1 MGRIGKI
8 TVGLVVVLGVIV
20 IAGFYVLPPLMK
32 PWAVEKLAGVLKR
45 DVAVERIR
53 LNPFRLSCTVEGVM
67 IREPAQ
73 TDPFVSFDGLY
84 VNVGGLSSLF
94 HRALVLEEVRL
105 TRPYVHI
112 ARKPDRTYNFSDLI
126 PREKEPPEPEK
137 KPFRFSLNNIALVDG
152 SVDFDDRPMNN
163 RHTVPGMNLG
173 LPFLSITEVHVNH
186 DVEPRLEALVNG
198 DTLVLAGKSK
208 VFHKSK
214 ESHFTLNVRDL
225 DLPHYLNYVPVKLNG
240 TLVSAV
246 LDTNLDIAFVMP
258 EDQSPALRL
267 GGDVTLRNVAFD
279 DPRGA
284 AVIRLPSLRVDL
296 AAVEPL
302 VPDIHLAKV
311 MLQSPEIAVRRDGN
325 GRINLLNLTR
335 TPEKPAK
342 REAPKAEEKAAQP
355 AGKPALKLR
364 IDEVAVEA
372 AKLSFRDETPAQ
384 TADIRVAPLDLRVA
398 NLSTEKGATGTVDLR
413 LTVERQGTV
422 TVAGPFGI
430 EPLRADL
437 ALDVK
442 KLAIRTFQP
451 YFADKIRIHVA
462 GGTLSLAGNVN
473 LSRERNR
480 DPRATYAGKIYVSNL
495 ATLDQ
500 THANRFVNWKQ
511 LYFEG
516 VRAGVNPFFTNIRG
530 ISLTDYYARIIINPD
545 GTLNL
550 TNILAGEKKETAG
563 GAPAEP
569 KPAPAAQAK
578 TAPAKAAMDIKIGK
592 VTVQGGTIDFSDRF
606 IQPNYSVKML
616 RMGGSVTGLST
627 DQASRAAVDLKGN
640 LGRGSPVEIAG
651 KINPLIKDPFV
662 DMKLHFKD
670 IELSPM
676 TPYSGKF
683 IGHPI
688 EKGKLTFDVAYRIDQ
703 RKLDAQNKVFFD
715 QLTFGDRVDSPTAIK
730 VPVTLAVALL
740 KDRKGEIHLDIP
752 ISGSLDDP
760 KFRVWPVIWQ
770 VIVNLITKAATA
782 PFALLSA
789 LMGGGEE
796 LSFLEFDAGS
806 ARITETGRD
815 KLKALAKA
823 LYDRP
828 GLRMD
833 IEGYVD
839 VDQDREGLKKAELNR
854 KLRVQKLNDL
864 IARGQSATLRDIGI
878 EPGEYEKYLALA
890 YRVETFPKPRTAV
903 GVTKGLPPAEMEK
916 LILTNI
922 AISDGDLKALAARRA
937 STVKDALLGSGEIPP
952 ERIFI
957 VEPQSLAPRKQ
968 EKQKDSRVD
977 FKLK

>member
-8 TVGLVVVLGVIV
+8 VVGLVAAVVVIG
-20 IAGFYVLPPLMK
+20 IAGFFVLPPLLK
-32 PWAVEKLAGVLKR
+32 PWISEKIGEALKR
-45 DVAVERIR
+45 DVAIERIR
-53 LNPFRLSCTVEGVM
+53 LNPFRLSCTVEGVA

-73 TDPFVSFDGLY
+73 TDPFVSFDALV
-84 VNVGGLSSLF
+84 VNVGGLSSLLN
-94 HRALVLEEVRL
+94 RALVLEEVRL
-105 TRPYVHI
+105 TRPYVHLV
-112 ARKPDRTYNFSDLI
+112 RNPDRTYNFSDLI
-126 PREKEPPEPEK
+126 PKEKEPPEPEK
-137 KPFRFSLNNIALVDG
+137 KPLRFSLNNIALVDG
-152 SVDFDDRPMNN
+152 SVDFDDRPMNT
-163 RHTVPGMNLG
+163 RHTVRRMNLG
-173 LPFLSITEVHVNH
+173 LPFLSNTEVHVNH
-186 DVEPRLEALVNG
+186 DVEPRLEAVVNG
-198 DTLVLAGKSK
+198 DAFALAGKSK

-214 ESHFTLNVRDL
+214 ESHLTLNIRDL
-225 DLPHYLNYVPVKLNG
+225 DLPRYLNYVPVKLNG
-240 TLVSAV
+240 ALVSAV

-258 EDQSPALRL
+258 EARPPALRL
-267 GGDVTLRNVAFD
+267 GGDATLRNVVFN
-279 DPRGA
+279 DPKGVP
-284 AVIRLPSLRVDL
+284 VIRLPSLRVDL

-311 MLQSPEIAVRRDGN
+311 TLKSLEIAVRRDRD

-335 TPEKPAK
+335 TPAKPES
-342 REAPKAEEKAAQP
+342 REVQKAAKTEKKTP
-355 AGKPALKLR
+355 LKLR
-364 IDEVAVEA
+364 IDEVALEA
-372 AKLSFRDETPAQ
+372 AKLSFRDEVPAQ

-398 NLSTEKGATGTVDLR
+398 NLSTEKRATGTVDLR
-413 LTVERQGTV
+413 LTVDRQGTV
-422 TVAGPFGI
+422 AVAGPFGI

-442 KLAIRTFQP
+442 QLAIRTFQP
-451 YFADKIRIHVA
+451 YFADRIRIHVA
-462 GGTLSLAGNVN
+462 GGALSAAGNVK
-473 LSRERNR
+473 LSRERDR
-480 DPRATYAGKIYVSNL
+480 EPRLTYAGKIYVSNL

-516 VRAGVNPFFTNIRG
+516 VRAGVNPLFADIRG
-530 ISLTDYYARIIINPD
+530 ISLADYYARIIINPD

-550 TNILAGEKKETAG
+550 TNILAGEKKGAAA

-569 KPAPAAQAK
+569 KPAPAPTAK
-578 TAPAKAAMDIKIGK
+578 KAPAKAASNIKIGK
-592 VTVQGGTIDFSDRF
+592 VTLQGGTIDFSDRY

-616 RMGGSVTGLST
+616 RMAGSVTGLST
-627 DQASRAAVDLKGN
+627 NQASRAAVDLKGN
-640 LGRGSPVEIAG
+640 LGRGSPVEVAG
-651 KINPLIKDPFV
+651 RINPLIKDPFV
-662 DMKLHFKD
+662 DMKLNFKD

-676 TPYSGKF
+676 TPYSGKY

-715 QLTFGDRVDSPTAIK
+715 QLTFGDRVESPTAIK

-752 ISGSLDDP
+752 VSGSLDDP
-760 KFRVWPVIWQ
+760 KFRVWPIVWQ

-782 PFALLSA
+782 PFALLSS

-806 ARITETGRD
+806 AGITEAGRAR
-815 KLKALAKA
+815 LKSLTKA

-839 VDQDREGLKKAELNR
+839 PEQDREGLKKAELNR
-854 KLRVQKLNDL
+854 KLRAQKLNDL
-864 IARGQSATLRDIGI
+864 IGRGQAATLRDIRI

-890 YRVETFPKPRTAV
+890 YRAETFPKPRTAV
-903 GVTKGLPPAEMEK
+903 GVPKGLPPAEMEK

-922 AISDGDLKALAARRA
+922 PVGDGDLKALAARRA
-937 STVKDALLGSGEIPP
+937 ANVKDALLESGEIPP

-957 VEPQSLAPRKQ
+957 VEPRSLAPPKQ
-968 EKQKDSRVD
+968 EKQKNSRVD

>member
-8 TVGLVVVLGVIV
+8 VVGLVTAVVVIS

-32 PWAVEKLAGVLKR
+32 PWAIEKLAGVLKR
-45 DVAVERIR
+45 DVAVARIR
-53 LNPFRLSCTVEGVM
+53 LNPFRLSCTVEGVA

-73 TDPFVSFDGLY
+73 TNPFVSFEALY

-94 HRALVLEEVRL
+94 NRALVLEEVRL

-112 ARKPDRTYNFSDLI
+112 VRKPDRTYNFSDLI

-137 KPFRFSLNNIALVDG
+137 KPFRFSLNNIAVVDG
-152 SVDFDDRPMNN
+152 SVDFDDRPMNT
-163 RHTVPGMNLG
+163 RHTVRGMNLG
-173 LPFLSITEVHVNH
+173 LPFLSNTEVHVNH
-186 DVEPRLEALVNG
+186 EVEPRFAAVVNG
-198 DTLVLAGKSK
+198 DAFALAGKSK

-214 ESHFTLNVRDL
+214 ESHFTLNIRDL

-240 TLVSAV
+240 ALVSAV

-258 EDQSPALRL
+258 EARPPALRL

-279 DPRGA
+279 DPKGA

-311 MLQSPEIAVRRDGN
+311 TLKSPEIAVRRDRD

-335 TPEKPAK
+335 TTAKPAK
-342 REAPKAEEKAAQP
+342 REVPKAAEPAKTEKKTP
-355 AGKPALKLR
+355 LKLR

-372 AKLSFRDETPAQ
+372 AKLSFRDEVPAQ

-398 NLSTEKGATGTVDLR
+398 NLSTGKGATGTVDLR
-413 LTVERQGTV
+413 LTVDRQGTV
-422 TVAGPFGI
+422 AVAGPFGV

-442 KLAIRTFQP
+442 QLAIRTFQP

-462 GGTLSLAGNVN
+462 GGALSVAGNVK
-473 LSRERNR
+473 LSRERDR
-480 DPRATYAGKIYVSNL
+480 ELRVTYAGKIYVSNL

-516 VRAGVNPFFTNIRG
+516 VRAGVNPLFADIRG
-530 ISLTDYYARIIINPD
+530 ISLADYYARIIINPD

-550 TNILAGEKKETAG
+550 TNILAGEKKGAAA
-563 GAPAEP
+563 GAPAEQ
-569 KPAPAAQAK
+569 KPAPAPPAK
-578 TAPAKAAMDIKIGK
+578 KAPAKAAPDIKIGK
-592 VTVQGGTIDFSDRF
+592 VTLQGGTIDFSDRY

-616 RMGGSVTGLST
+616 RMAGSVTGLST

-640 LGRGSPVEIAG
+640 LGLGSPVEIEG

-662 DMKLHFKD
+662 DMKLHFRD

-676 TPYSGKF
+676 TPYSGKY

-715 QLTFGDRVDSPTAIK
+715 QLTFGDRVESPTAIK

-752 ISGSLDDP
+752 VSGSLDDP
-760 KFRVWPVIWQ
+760 KFRVWPIVWQ

-782 PFALLSA
+782 PFALLSS

-806 ARITETGRD
+806 AGITETGQA
-815 KLKALAKA
+815 KLKSLTKA

-839 VDQDREGLKKAELNR
+839 VEQDREGLKKAELNR

-864 IARGQSATLRDIGI
+864 IGRGQAATLRDIRI
-878 EPGEYEKYLALA
+878 DSGEYEKYLALA
-890 YRVETFPKPRTAV
+890 YRAETFPKPRTAV
-903 GVTKGLPPAEMEK
+903 GVPKGLPPAEMEK

-922 AISDGDLKALAARRA
+922 PVGDGDLKALAARRA
-937 STVKDALLGSGEIPP
+937 ANVKDALLGSGEISP

-957 VEPQSLAPRKQ
+957 VEPRSLAPRKQ